1 MASLTGTALDHAVF
15 GGGIG
20 AGPLFGG
27 AVSTAISA
35 LETLTLAPILI
46 GESLASTT
54 LVAAHSSLTVLQ
66 AVFPG
71 SDEASFSLTSFVTL
85 VRREWKEDMQDTDA
99 PEKRYG
105 LSEIMKALIAWAA
118 LQGLTSEWQE
128 KKWFKY
134 LKEIPVYDS
143 VSDKSSPRPTVQH
156 SKIHVTTDVVYPSH
170 SGQIITADIG
180 DASSSASRI
189 TTSFSQSHSPPALK
203 ARLRRFSK
211 LVLAG
216 YGGASLLFFG
226 VPPVPVKALVASK
239 SDPTDEENTLALA
252 VGSSE
257 EEASDGWVLL
267 DAPTQEELDSQP
279 GGASYSWWNVLLG
292 KHDKDILLHYA
303 QSTEHSSDLTQVMQK
318 LSIPAALVNIFY

>member
-1 MASLTGTALDHAVF
+1 ML
-15 GGGIG
+15 
-20 AGPLFGG
+20 GG

-46 GESLASTT
+46 GESIASTT

-71 SDEASFSLTSFVTL
+71 SDEASFSLTSFVGL
-85 VRREWKEDMQDTDA
+85 VRREWKEDMQDSDA

-105 LSEIMKALIAWAA
+105 LSEIMKALVAWAA

-128 KKWFKY
+128 KKWFKH
-134 LKEIPVYDS
+134 LKEIPV
-143 VSDKSSPRPTVQH
+143 SDPTDDRQTLHPEVER
-156 SKIHVTTDVVYPSH
+156 STKIHVTTDVIFPSH

-180 DASSSASRI
+180 DASSALPPNSASATQPI
-189 TTSFSQSHSPPALK
+189 SMVALK

-226 VPPVPVKALVASK
+226 VPPVPVKSLTPNK
-239 SDPTDEENTLALA
+239 SDAEDEEAKLAMA

-257 EEASDGWVLL
+257 EEALGEWVFIS
-267 DAPTQEELDSQP
+267 AAEREELETKP

-292 KHDKDILLHYA
+292 KHDRDILLHYA
-303 QSTEHSSDLTQVMQK
+303 QSTHSSDPAQVNPNSCPRY
-318 LSIPAALVNIFY
+318 LYINSIPS

>member
-1 MASLTGTALDHAVF
+1 M
-15 GGGIG
+15 
-20 AGPLFGG
+20 
-27 AVSTAISA
+27 
-35 LETLTLAPILI
+35 TLAPILI
-46 GESLASTT
+46 GESIASTT

-105 LSEIMKALIAWAA
+105 LSETMKALVAWAA

-128 KKWFKY
+128 KKWFKH
-134 LKEIPVYDS
+134 LKEIPVYDRI
-143 VSDKSSPRPTVQH
+143 SDRALPRRTVKH
-156 SKIHVTTDVVYPSH
+156 SKVHVTTDVVYPSH
-170 SGQIITADIG
+170 TGQIITADIG
-180 DASSSASRI
+180 ETSSPAALIIPTCSP
-189 TTSFSQSHSPPALK
+189 TSMSTLK

-226 VPPVPVKALVASK
+226 VPPVPVQTLSANES
-239 SDPTDEENTLALA
+239 DEEYTLTLA

-257 EEASDGWVLL
+257 EEALDGWVLL
-267 DAPTQEELDSQP
+267 EAPNQDELDSRP

-303 QSTEHSSDLTQVMQK
+303 QSIENPSQVISYPPLPRTDVNLLQGEITCSTTGN
-318 LSIPAALVNIFY
+318 LIYARRQFELDAAVLGPDRSRT